1 MFGGG
6 GGQGGGDDT
15 QDFEAFIAALSG
27 MNASNGGAAG
37 GPTPPR
43 GLRTMFAA
51 AAASLAGDGGPA
63 SQRRGLAMRPGSGL
77 GGVGLGAGG
86 GGSLLFVSV
95 PGGGLVGAVVDPG
108 GRAASPFP
116 LGLAMMGLDH
126 GAVPEDAGGQSA
138 NGGPFE
144 RVMFAAMEH
153 IIGMVQ
159 ERSMMEQRGAPPAK
173 ETVRDALPRVVVTK
187 EDQLDATNSKCA
199 VCLDEYRP
207 GMRATRMFCGHL
219 FCTSCI
225 REWLRNSNSCP
236 VCRYELATDS
246 EEYEEGRT
254 VRMQGRCAA
263 RLRGSELRAM
273 RIPELKKLMNALDVS
288 GEDCLEKTDLISRL
302 GAAPGIELMPDRLDV
317 FYDEDEL
324 RALEIPLLRN
334 LMERH
339 HIACPMDDM
348 EEVAERAE
356 ALKRF
361 ADAGW
366 LSVKAKRA
374 CSKRELLAPIEGSK
388 SARQRAQR
396 ITKGSKSPPES
407 ACGLPPEPEGP
418 LSAREPAASSSG
430 GESSAAAPRF
440 RRASRCGPLRFTSQ
454 NTLPSTPTP
463 PAEQDEATH
472 DGDAAAEQSSGA
484 GTAQSSPVAMV
495 PRPPNSTNSEAVPG
509 TSSRSCPSS
518 AVSSTSGTPMWFRGS
533 PLSPASGGGPSPSQT
548 ETPPADAAQSGAA
561 ATSSRS
567 KTASSDG
574 VSSSTPTAGA
584 LPSDAAAISSPSS
597 PAAPSG
603 SNIVTTQASAE
614 MPCAPELQAT
624 RAPLQTGRRPSNAP
638 SEII

>member
-51 AAASLAGDGGPA
+51 AAASLPGMAAPRVNDAAWRCAPA
-63 SQRRGLAMRPGSGL
+63 VVWAASASAPG
-77 GGVGLGAGG
+77 AA
-86 GGSLLFVSV
+86 LLFVSV

-374 CSKRELLAPIEGSK
+374 LQQKRAFGAHRGLEEREA
-388 SARQRAQR
+388 ARPADHQV
-396 ITKGSKSPPES
+396 SPPES